1 VASTQ
6 SDRGAFGEDTFGR
19 VSSRRDRA
27 CVPPKQGTELSM
39 TQLLFLNLIF
49 FIIPT
54 CGASAFALFI
64 YRFLR
69 GGGPPA
75 PGSPPGGTKSGVPS
89 AGPDDLA
96 RSA

>member
-1 VASTQ
+1 MHV
-6 SDRGAFGEDTFGR
+6 
-19 VSSRRDRA
+19 V
-27 CVPPKQGTELSM
+27 L
-39 TQLLFLNLIF
+39 LNLIF
-49 FIIPT
+49 FIPAT

-69 GGGPPA
+69 SPSPPE
-75 PGSPPGGTKSGVPS
+75 PLPPGGGGKAPLPV